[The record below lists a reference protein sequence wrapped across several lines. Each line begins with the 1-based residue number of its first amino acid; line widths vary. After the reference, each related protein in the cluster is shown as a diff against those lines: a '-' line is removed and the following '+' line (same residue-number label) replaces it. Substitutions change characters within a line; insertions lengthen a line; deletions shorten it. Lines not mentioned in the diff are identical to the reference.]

1 MRLLTITLFAC
12 LLAYALK
19 AGDPLQP
26 AISTFSEKEFLE
38 NIKKLASDEFEGR
51 SPASKGEELTINFL
65 VESFKKIGAKAGN
78 PDGTYLQ
85 KVPLVGYTIDTGSR
99 LKFSS
104 DKGEMSLKFADEYV
118 AWTRRLVE
126 RVDMEGELVF
136 VGYGVQ
142 APEYKW
148 DDYKGMDMKGKVLVM
163 LINDP
168 QVADEKLFGGKA
180 MTYYGRWTY
189 KYEMA
194 ARLGA
199 AGAIII
205 HETGPAGYGWGVVR
219 NGREREQ
226 FTIED
231 SNKNM
236 GLAPVEGWITFEK
249 AEELFK
255 LAGKNLAEAKAA
267 ALTRDFRPVPLGVK
281 ASLTLKNSLRHI
293 DSHNVIARIDGSD
306 PKLRDEY
313 LIYTAHWDHFG
324 IGQSRTGSPD
334 EDRIYNGAIDN
345 ATGTAALLELAKGF
359 KKMPPKRTVL
369 FLAVTAEER
378 GLLGSAYYAERP
390 LYPHA
395 KTVAVIN
402 IDSMNMF
409 GKTRDVVAVG
419 LGASEL
425 DDYLVAAAKLQK
437 RTVKPDP
444 EPEKGYYYR
453 SDHFSFAKK
462 GVPALYAESGI
473 EYEGRPA
480 EFGKSVR
487 ENYVAKDYHQPSDEV
502 RSDWDLSGALQDIE
516 LLFRVGYNVANAR
529 TAPNWRP
536 GNEFRAIRDASLK

>member
-1 MRLLTITLFAC
+1 MRVLAIILFAC
-12 LLAYALK
+12 LTAYGLS
-19 AGDPLQP
+19 GDPLKP
-26 AISTFSEKEFLE
+26 AISTFSEKEFWA
-38 NIKKLASDEFEGR
+38 NIERLASDEFEGR

-65 VESFKKIGAKAGN
+65 TESFKKIGAKPGN

-85 KVPLVGYTIDTGSR
+85 KVPLVGYTIDTSAR

-104 DKGEMSLKFADEYV
+104 ENGEMSLKFADDYV
-118 AWTRRLVE
+118 AWTRRLVD

-148 DDYKGMDMKGKVLVM
+148 DDYKGMDVRGKVLVM

-168 QVADEKLFGGKA
+168 QLADEKMFGGKA

-205 HETGPAGYGWGVVR
+205 HETEPAGYGWGVVR

-226 FTIED
+226 FTIQD
-231 SNKNM
+231 AQKNM

-249 AEELFK
+249 AQELFK
-255 LAGKNLAEAKAA
+255 LAGKSLAEAKAL
-267 ALTRDFRPVPLGVK
+267 ALTHDFKPMALGVK
-281 ASLTLKNSLRHI
+281 ASLTLHNSLRYI
-293 DSHNVIARIDGSD
+293 DSHNVIAKIDGTD
-306 PKLRDEY
+306 PKLKNQY
-313 LIYTAHWDHFG
+313 VIYTAHWDHFG
-324 IGQSRTGSPD
+324 IGQPQTGKAD
-334 EDRIYNGAIDN
+334 EDRVYNGAIDN

-359 KKMPPKRTVL
+359 KRMPPKRSVL

-378 GLLGSAYYAERP
+378 GLLGSAYYAENP

-395 KTVAVIN
+395 QTVAVIN
-402 IDSMNMF
+402 IDSMNVF
-409 GKTRDVVAVG
+409 GKTKDVVVVG
-419 LGASEL
+419 LGASSL
-425 DDYLVAAAKLQK
+425 DDYLRDAARLQK

-473 EYEGRPA
+473 EYEGKPA
-480 EFGKSVR
+480 DFGKRVR
-487 ENYVAKDYHQPSDEV
+487 QNYVARDYHQPSDEV
-502 RSDWDLSGALQDIE
+502 RPDWDLSGALQDIE
-516 LLFRVGYNVANAR
+516 LLFRVGYNVANAQ
-529 TAPNWRP
+529 TIPNWRP
-536 GNEFRAIRDASLK
+536 GNEFRAIRDASLAK